1 MTSLATLPGFL
12 IYFIVGIA
20 LLSGAMAVYL
30 RVTPHAELALI
41 RAGNEGA
48 AIGFAGAMIG
58 FALPIASAFAHSV
71 NILDAAVWAV
81 VALVIQTLAF
91 FAAARLLGSGWRE
104 SMEKGGR
111 AGSVLKAAVAIAVG
125 MLNAA
130 CLST

>member
-41 RAGNEGA
+41 RAWNEGA

-58 FALPIASAFAHSV
+58 FALPIASAFA
-71 NILDAAVWAV
+71 
-81 VALVIQTLAF
+81 
-91 FAAARLLGSGWRE
+91 
-104 SMEKGGR
+104 
-111 AGSVLKAAVAIAVG
+111 
-125 MLNAA
+125 
-130 CLST
+130 